1 MKGMGIGSSIA
12 LVDVAL
18 RSIDEK
24 DLCDDL
30 ISMIQ
35 RDGFL
40 LCVLDFA
47 VSKQKNQGNILCYK
61 KVWLRSNVI
70 ELSWF

>member
-1 MKGMGIGSSIA
+1 MGIGSSIA

-35 RDGFL
+35 RDGL
-40 LCVLDFA
+40 RVLDFA

-61 KVWLRSNVI
+61 MVWLRSNVI

>member
-1 MKGMGIGSSIA
+1 MGIGSSIA

-40 LCVLDFA
+40 LHVFAFA
-47 VSKQKNQGNILCYK
+47 VSKQKNQGNIL
-61 KVWLRSNVI
+61 L
-70 ELSWF
+70 